1 MEQAY
6 SEKEQVS
13 LNKQDAQKRV
23 DQILA
28 FRNELSALHA
38 DGAVQLSDAEQQAI
52 TVYHERLL
60 EEFSLKHDAD
70 LTTSEYQLS
79 WGMRIASTLGA
90 IAFTLGVFM
99 FFEYYWDTFATLTQ
113 VVLVTTAP
121 ALGWLLSEIVARA
134 YKTPHYT
141 LLAVLTAIAC
151 FAANLY
157 VVGSIYNVTPTPYE
171 VMAWGLFGLLL
182 AFRHDLPLV
191 GGPSLLA
198 VMVSAGGLLT
208 NHAGFAWPME
218 IIPEFYIVAGIL
230 CLLVPMI
237 LKWPAIERYRHVV
250 FFVALLQTYFF
261 LQWLMISP
269 EDSLLP
275 LTKSEAEWFYTV
287 VTLIAGG
294 LAVRH
299 CIHVEWAAGTY
310 LSALS
315 LVMAML
321 QRYFDWFYD
330 DLPNYV
336 FFLLLGVI
344 AIGVIVLLRRTRA
357 LLRSVGS

>member
-1 MEQAY
+1 M
-6 SEKEQVS
+6 S
-13 LNKQDAQKRV
+13 LSKQDAQKRV

-28 FRNELSALHA
+28 FRDELSALHA
-38 DGAVQLSDAEQQAI
+38 DGAVQLSDTEQQAI
-52 TVYHERLL
+52 TAYHDRLL
-60 EEFSLKHDAD
+60 NEFSRKHDAD

-113 VVLVTTAP
+113 VVLVTMAP
-121 ALGWLLSEIVARA
+121 VLGWLLSEIVARA

-151 FAANLY
+151 FVANLY
-157 VVGSIYNVTPTPYE
+157 VVANIYNVTPTPY
-171 VMAWGLFGLLL
+171 AFLALGLFGLLL
-182 AFRHDLPLV
+182 ACRHDLPLV
-191 GGPSLLA
+191 AGLSLLA
-198 VMVSAGGLLT
+198 LMVFAGGQLT

-218 IIPEFYIVAGIL
+218 NIPEFYLAAGLL
-230 CLLVPMI
+230 CLLAPVI
-237 LKWPAIERYRHVV
+237 LKWLAIERYRHV
-250 FFVALLQTYFF
+250 FFLVALLQTYLF
-261 LQWLMISP
+261 LHWLMISP

-275 LTKSEAEWFYTV
+275 LTRSEAEWFYTV
-287 VTLIAGG
+287 LTFIAGG
-294 LAVRH
+294 LAVRQ
-299 CIHVEWAAGTY
+299 CIHAEWAAGTY

-321 QRYFDWFYD
+321 QRYFDWFWD

-336 FFLLLGVI
+336 FFLILGVI

-357 LLRSVGS
+357 LLPRVRS